1 MMRVPFISSPQCR
14 CCSPSG
20 AIVLPAAGDLNPIS
34 LGLARK
40 SHDAGIGLGE
50 MAAYSSPM
58 VRERPR
64 SRCRGQLLRLADSAL
79 DVDSLRLQV
88 MVQLREAIGFD
99 LWCCPL
105 VDPDSLIPHRP
116 VVSDALPFG
125 TRLPRML
132 FQDQAADEI
141 ISRAKLAC
149 SHDPVCVLS
158 AATGG
163 DLARSSR
170 WRECGQPVGMG
181 DELRAAVV
189 DEHGCWAS
197 FELLRA
203 SDDRPFLAED
213 ANLMRDAT
221 RILARCLRHASAS
234 ATDEGG
240 VDPGQTGVLIVD
252 DHLQPQ
258 GFTRA
263 AQEWFGLLKAREQP
277 ESTPLP
283 THVYAVVGRLL
294 AAEAGD
300 DPNRPARVRVR
311 TGRGRWA
318 VIEAARIDGIAGAIA
333 VSVHGATSEDI
344 LALIARAHGLSTRER
359 ELVALVLEGLST
371 RELAERMF
379 ISRYTVQDHLKS
391 VFDKLGVRS
400 RRELVTG
407 MFGEAA

>member
-1 MMRVPFISSPQCR
+1 
-14 CCSPSG
+14 
-20 AIVLPAAGDLNPIS
+20 
-34 LGLARK
+34 
-40 SHDAGIGLGE
+40 
-50 MAAYSSPM
+50 M
-58 VRERPR
+58 VRERAR
-64 SRCRGQLLRLADSAL
+64 SRCRSQLQRLADSTL
-79 DVDSLRLQV
+79 DVDSLRLEV
-88 MVQLREAIGFD
+88 MAHLRQAIGFD

-105 VDPDSLIPHRP
+105 VDPDSLVPYRP

-141 ISRAKLAC
+141 ISRAKLARSPEPIC
-149 SHDPVCVLS
+149 LLS

-170 WRECGQPVGMG
+170 WRDCGQPVGMG

-203 SDDRPFLAED
+203 SDDPAFQIED
-213 ANLMRDAT
+213 ANLVRDAT
-221 RILARCLRHASAS
+221 RILARSLRQTSVS
-234 ATDEGG
+234 ATDKGG
-240 VDPGQTGVLIVD
+240 VEPGQTGVLLVD
-252 DHLQPQ
+252 EHLQPQ

-263 AQEWFGLLKAREQP
+263 AREWLALLRANEQS

-283 THVYAVVGRLL
+283 THVYAVVGRLF

-300 DPNRPARVRVR
+300 DPRRPPRVRVR
-311 TGRGRWA
+311 TRGGRWA
-318 VIEAARIDGIAGAIA
+318 IIEAARLEGIDRAIA
-333 VSVHGATSEDI
+333 VSVHGATAEDI
-344 LALIARAHGLSTRER
+344 LALVARAHGLSTRER

-371 RELAERMF
+371 RQLAERMF

>member
-1 MMRVPFISSPQCR
+1 
-14 CCSPSG
+14 
-20 AIVLPAAGDLNPIS
+20 
-34 LGLARK
+34 
-40 SHDAGIGLGE
+40 
-50 MAAYSSPM
+50 M
-58 VRERPR
+58 VRERVR
-64 SRCRGQLLRLADSAL
+64 SRCRRQLQQLADSSL
-79 DVDSLRLQV
+79 DVDSLRLEV
-88 MVQLREAIGFD
+88 MAQLRPAIGFD

-116 VVSDALPFG
+116 VVSDSLPFG

-132 FQDQAADEI
+132 LQDQAADEI
-141 ISRAKLAC
+141 ISRAKLAR
-149 SHDPVCVLS
+149 SPDPVCVLS

-170 WRECGQPVGMG
+170 WRDCGHPVGMG
-181 DELRAAVV
+181 DELRAAIV
-189 DEHGCWAS
+189 DEHGCWGS

-203 SDDRPFLAED
+203 SDDPPFEMQD

-221 RILARCLRHASAS
+221 RILARCLRQASVSS
-234 ATDEGG
+234 ADEGG
-240 VDPGQTGVLIVD
+240 VEPGQTGVLLVD
-252 DHLQPQ
+252 EHLQPRGSTQ
-258 GFTRA
+258 A
-263 AQEWFGLLKAREQP
+263 AREWFALLKAGEQA

-300 DPNRPARVRVR
+300 DPERPARVRVR
-311 TGRGRWA
+311 IPGGRWA
-318 VIEAARIDGIAGAIA
+318 IIEAARIDGIAGAIG
-333 VSVHGATSEDI
+333 VSVHGATAEDI
-344 LALIARAHGLSTRER
+344 LALVARAHGLSTRER

-371 RELAERMF
+371 RQLAERMF

-391 VFDKLGVRS
+391 VFDKLGVHS

>member
-1 MMRVPFISSPQCR
+1 
-14 CCSPSG
+14 
-20 AIVLPAAGDLNPIS
+20 
-34 LGLARK
+34 
-40 SHDAGIGLGE
+40 
-50 MAAYSSPM
+50 M
-58 VRERPR
+58 VRERMR
-64 SRCRGQLLRLADSAL
+64 SRCRGQLQRLAESAL
-79 DVDSLRLQV
+79 DVDSLRLEV
-88 MVQLREAIGFD
+88 MAQLRQAVGFD

-105 VDPDSLIPHRP
+105 IDPDSLIPHRT
-116 VVSDALPFG
+116 VVSDDLPFG

-141 ISRAKLAC
+141 ISRAKLVRGP
-149 SHDPVCVLS
+149 DPVCVLS

-197 FELLRA
+197 FELMRG
-203 SDDRPFLAED
+203 SDDPRFQAED

-221 RILARCLRHASAS
+221 RILARRLRQANAS
-234 ATDEGG
+234 ATDQGG
-240 VDPGQTGVLIVD
+240 VEPGQTGVLLVD
-252 DHLQPQ
+252 EHLQPR
-258 GFTRA
+258 GFTQA
-263 AQEWFGLLKAREQP
+263 AREWFALLKAREQT

-300 DPNRPARVRVR
+300 DPKRPARVRVR
-311 TGRGRWA
+311 TGGGRWA
-318 VIEAARIDGIAGAIA
+318 VVEAARMEGIAGAIA
-333 VSVHGATSEDI
+333 VSVHGATAEDI
-344 LALIARAHGLSTRER
+344 LALVARAHGLSTRER

-371 RELAERMF
+371 RELGERMF